1 MKSLEPILS
10 DTRLRLSYGA
20 NGTLPY
26 GYYDHLSLY
35 SFGYNYNGGTG
46 ASESDLG
53 SPNLSWERTR
63 LSTSVLTS
71 ASSIV
76 SVLPSTTTT
85 V

>member
-46 ASESDLG
+46 GFGKRSRITQPLLG
-53 SPNLSWERTR
+53 KEQGFQPRS
-63 LSTSVLTS
+63 
-71 ASSIV
+71 
-76 SVLPSTTTT
+76 
-85 V
+85 